1 MKEKTQILIL
11 LTCPECYNDLFN
23 VFDNGDI
30 KCSACECEIIAE
42 RDRDVLIH

>member
-1 MKEKTQILIL
+1 MKEKTHILIL
-11 LTCPECYNDLFN
+11 LTCHECYNDLFN
-23 VFDNGDI
+23 VFDSGDI